1 MLWHD
6 EMTVGEALHWME
18 DAFAEVGMGSPVAD
32 AQWLLATAMGWGR
45 LEAFLHLRER
55 LTPEQSE
62 RLKEMAERRI
72 AREPLQ
78 LILGAV
84 QFRGLELEMERG
96 VLIPRPETEIVVDAA
111 INLWQQTGA
120 GLPTL
125 GLDLGTGSGCIA
137 LALAQE
143 IPALHM
149 IGTDLSLQAI
159 LLARRNRHRNQLGG
173 KVDFMVGDW
182 LRPIALRHQ
191 FGLVIAN
198 PPYIRS
204 EEMEKLAVEVRAY
217 DPELALHGGYDGCE
231 VYRTIIPTA
240 SGVLAPGG
248 ILCLECG
255 DGRVDEIYRMMADA
269 GFVDLDKAKDLCGC
283 WRVAWGYWP
292 RKLGDD

>member
-6 EMTVGEALHWME
+6 EMTVGEALRRME
-18 DAFAEVGMGSPVAD
+18 DAFAAAGIDSPVAD
-32 AQWLLATAMGWGR
+32 AQWLLASVMGWGR
-45 LEAFLHLRER
+45 LEAFLHLRET

-62 RLKEMAERRI
+62 LLKEMAERRI
-72 AREPLQ
+72 SREPLQ
-78 LILGAV
+78 LIVGTM

-96 VLIPRPETEIVVDAA
+96 VLIPRPETETVVDAA
-111 INLWQQTGA
+111 INLWKQTGA
-120 GLPTL
+120 GLPAL
-125 GLDLGTGSGCIA
+125 GLDLGTGTGCIG

-143 IPALHM
+143 IPSLHM
-149 IGTDLSLQAI
+149 TGTDLSQQAVR
-159 LLARRNRHRNQLGG
+159 LARRNRHRNQLGG

-217 DPELALHGGYDGCE
+217 DPELALHGGSDGCE
-231 VYRTIIPTA
+231 VYRTILPTA
-240 SGVLAPGG
+240 SRVLATGG

-255 DGRVDEIYRMMADA
+255 DGRVDEIYRMMVDA
-269 GFVDLDKAKDLCGC
+269 GFVDLGKAKDLCGC
-283 WRVAWGYWP
+283 WRVAWGYWQ